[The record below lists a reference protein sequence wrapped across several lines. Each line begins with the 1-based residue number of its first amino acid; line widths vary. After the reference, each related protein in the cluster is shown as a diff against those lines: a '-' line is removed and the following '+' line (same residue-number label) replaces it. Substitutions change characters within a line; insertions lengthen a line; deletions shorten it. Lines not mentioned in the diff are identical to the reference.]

1 MFVPK
6 ANGRRDVSQG
16 KRFSDVERR
25 LDFQGVVLVL
35 TAVAVLAIGAALL
48 RKGILSPRDLVA
60 DA

>member
-1 MFVPK
+1 M
-6 ANGRRDVSQG
+6 SQG